1 VVPKAS
7 EFHINGHVDGF
18 DRGKESGRTFP
29 AYDISLRPVGI
40 APEANDLPFA
50 KIPNHVGPLYH
61 AREKTE
67 AVDLP
72 LFQLLRQ
79 KMEVEFRVHPDVV
92 LKDEEPPVLAA
103 FNELLQDLEVTF
115 EAADLGIAQYAPAFG
130 KLPLGL
136 NGQGDRPFRCRCIE
150 KLPV

>member
-18 DRGKESGRTFP
+18 DRGKESRRTFQ

-40 APEANDLPFA
+40 APEANDLLFA
-50 KIPNHVGPLYH
+50 KIPNHVGSLYP

-67 AVDLP
+67 AVNLP
-72 LFQLLRQ
+72 IFQLLRQ

-103 FNELLQDLEVTF
+103 FNELLQDLVVTF
-115 EAADLGIAQYAPAFG
+115 EAADLGITQYAPAFS

-136 NGQGDRPFRCRCIE
+136 NGQGNGPFRRRCIE

>member
-1 VVPKAS
+1 
-7 EFHINGHVDGF
+7 
-18 DRGKESGRTFP
+18 
-29 AYDISLRPVGI
+29 
-40 APEANDLPFA
+40 
-50 KIPNHVGPLYH
+50 
-61 AREKTE
+61 
-67 AVDLP
+67 
-72 LFQLLRQ
+72 
-79 KMEVEFRVHPDVV
+79 MEVEFRVHPDVV

-136 NGQGDRPFRCRCIE
+136 NGQGDRPFRRRCIE